1 MSTPAPD
8 WWTDSLIKV
17 IYGVR
22 MVSPGDRWDH
32 PGIRAAVI
40 AMQTQ
45 VAPDDLAVAFIR
57 GAANPKL
64 QTPAGVA
71 KPGPHWT
78 ETGTTPRV
86 TSPECVDHP
95 GQRASTCT
103 DCHADAV
110 PAPTDLRD
118 RIKAEQEAA
127 RQQRE
132 QNRKDA
138 IQ

>member
-1 MSTPAPD
+1 MDKHEIDRLAAAVHALRPD
-8 WWTDSLIKV
+8 WPLRSVVTFIAREIGTYAYQD
-17 IYGVR
+17 
-22 MVSPGDRWDH
+22 
-32 PGIRAAVI
+32 AAV
-40 AMQTQ
+40 MLTW
-45 VAPDDLAVAFIR
+45 VATDPDT
-57 GAANPKL
+57 K
-64 QTPAGVA
+64 
-71 KPGPHWT
+71 
-78 ETGTTPRV
+78 TPRRVTENGPWRHAIVDRRTVQPV

-110 PAPTDLRD
+110 PPPTDLRD